1 VWLLPRRVS
10 KVKIASVRIPT
21 LIDNCF
27 VVLRYSLGIAS
38 CISLVKPIATTW
50 EKVPSAKEVSSAY
63 MDVPNALKAV
73 HIESNVCDETTGN
86 CGLI

>member
-1 VWLLPRRVS
+1 VWLLPRRVN
-10 KVKIASVRIPT
+10 KVKIALVRIPT

-27 VVLRYSLGIAS
+27 VVSRYSQGIAS
-38 CISLVKPIATTW
+38 CISLAKPIATTW
-50 EKVPSAKEVSSAY
+50 KKVHSSKEVSSAY

-73 HIESNVCDETTGN
+73 HIQSKVCDETTGN